1 MKAEFDERSHNR
13 DERPFDRHGSA
24 CEGDEKN
31 RVEGDEESQKTH
43 PRNETV
49 GLEMI
54 ENGGS
59 KGSEDDGTVL
69 SLLANGSGAA

>member
-24 CEGDEKN
+24 CKGDEKN
-31 RVEGDEESQKTH
+31 RVERDEESQKTH

-54 ENGGS
+54 ENGG
-59 KGSEDDGTVL
+59 
-69 SLLANGSGAA
+69 